1 MRPAPFPRIVGIL
14 LLVAVLGGGG
24 KWYLAGQVSDYTA
37 VEPRLS
43 LGQALGGELAG
54 FARAD
59 RPREFRFPDDHGPHP
74 AYRTEWWYYTGN
86 LKSATGRHFGFQLTF
101 FRTALKAPTDRARRA
116 SAWGTQDVYMA
127 HFALSDVAAQRF
139 HAFQRLSRDAL
150 GLAGASA
157 VPFRVWLEDWSVTG
171 EAAAEPPLC
180 PVHPERSPQGE
191 VEGGSGRAWSM
202 QLSAEEQ
209 DVALDLRLV
218 SDKPIVLH
226 GRNGLSQKG
235 AVTGQASYYYS
246 LTRLRSDGVV
256 RLGDEEFQVQGLS
269 WMDREWS
276 TSVLSETLR
285 GWDWFAIQLT
295 DGQELMVYQIRQQS
309 GDIHPLSS
317 GTLVAA
323 DGTTQT
329 LSSAGFQIEV
339 LQTWQSPTDGTAY
352 PAKWRLR
359 IPGEA
364 IDLTLTPYMA
374 DQEMHTLIRYWE
386 GAVRARGTVQ
396 GRPLAG
402 DGYVELTGYGEKKAG
417 SAVFGRMS

>member
-1 MRPAPFPRIVGIL
+1 MRLALFVRSVGIL
-14 LLVAVLGGGG
+14 LLVAALVGGGQ
-24 KWYLAGQVSDYTA
+24 WYLAGPAPDHTSA
-37 VEPRLS
+37 EPGLS
-43 LGQALGGELAG
+43 LGQALGGELTG

-59 RPREFRFPDDHGPHP
+59 RPRVFRFPDDHGPHP

-86 LKSATGRHFGFQLTF
+86 LKAAAGRHFGFQLTF
-101 FRTALKAPTDRARRA
+101 FRTALKAPADRAGRT
-116 SAWGTQDVYMA
+116 SAWATQDVYMA
-127 HFALSDVAAQRF
+127 HFALSDVATQRF
-139 HAFQRLSRDAL
+139 YAFQRLSRSAL

-171 EAAAEPPLC
+171 ETAAEQP
-180 PVHPERSPQGE
+180 G
-191 VEGGSGRAWSM
+191 SM

-209 DVALDLRLV
+209 DVALDLRLTP
-218 SDKPIVLH
+218 DKPIVLH

-235 AVTGQASYYYS
+235 TAAGQASYYYS
-246 LTRLRSDGVV
+246 LTRLRSAGII

-276 TSVLSETLR
+276 TSVLGETLR
-285 GWDWFAIQLT
+285 GWDWFAVQLT
-295 DGQELMVYQIRQQS
+295 DGQELMVYQIRRQS

-317 GTLVAA
+317 GSLVAA
-323 DGTTQT
+323 DGTAQALT
-329 LSSAGFQIEV
+329 AADFQIEV
-339 LQTWQSPTDGTAY
+339 LQTWRSPADGTVY

-364 IDLTLTPYMA
+364 IELTITPYVA

-386 GAVRARGTVQ
+386 GAVRAQGTVQ

-417 SAVFGRMS
+417 SAVFGRLS

>member
-1 MRPAPFPRIVGIL
+1 MAGIAGLRGCMRVRFLRTFAGIL
-14 LLVAVLGGGG
+14 VVAGLVWGGR
-24 KWYLAGQVSDYTA
+24 WYLVGQAPDHTTT
-37 VEPRLS
+37 EPRLS
-43 LGQALGGELAG
+43 LGQALGGDLAG

-59 RPREFRFPDDHGPHP
+59 RPRAFRFPDDHGPHP

-86 LKSATGRHFGFQLTF
+86 LKSAEGRHFGFQLTF
-101 FRTALKAPTDRARRA
+101 FRTALSAPPDQAGRA

-127 HFALSDVAAQRF
+127 HFALSDVATQRF
-139 HAFQRLSRDAL
+139 HAFQRLSRAAL

-157 VPFRVWLEDWSVTG
+157 VPFRVWLEDWAVTG
-171 EAAAEPPLC
+171 ETAVGQ
-180 PVHPERSPQGE
+180 PV
-191 VEGGSGRAWSM
+191 SM

-209 DVALDLRLV
+209 DVALNLRLV

-235 AVTGQASYYYS
+235 AAAGQASYYYS
-246 LTRLRSDGVV
+246 LTRLRSAGVI

-276 TSVLSETLR
+276 TSVLSDDLR
-285 GWDWFAIQLT
+285 GWDWFALQLT
-295 DGQELMVYQIRQQS
+295 DGQELMVYQVRRQA

-317 GTLVAA
+317 GTLIAA
-323 DGTTQT
+323 DGTPRT
-329 LSSAGFQIEV
+329 LTSADFQIEV

-359 IPGEA
+359 VPGAA
-364 IDLTLTPYMA
+364 IDLTITPYMA

-386 GAVRARGTVQ
+386 GAVRASGTVQ
-396 GRPLAG
+396 GLPLEG
-402 DGYVELTGYGEKKAG
+402 DGYVELTGYGEKKTG
-417 SAVFGRMS
+417 SVAFGRMS

>member
-1 MRPAPFPRIVGIL
+1 MRRIVGIL
-14 LLVAVLGGGG
+14 LLVAVLVGVGQ
-24 KWYLAGQVSDYTA
+24 WYLAGQASNYMA
-37 VEPRLS
+37 AEPRLS
-43 LGQALGGELAG
+43 LSQALGGELAG

-59 RPREFRFPDDHGPHP
+59 RPRVFRFPDDHGPHP

-86 LKSATGRHFGFQLTF
+86 LKSAAGRHFGFQLTF
-101 FRTALKAPTDRARRA
+101 FRTALKAPTDRIGRT
-116 SAWGTQDVYMA
+116 SAWGTRDVYMA

-139 HAFQRLSRDAL
+139 HAFQRLSRAAL

-157 VPFRVWLEDWSVTG
+157 APFRVWLEDWSVTG
-171 EAAAEPPLC
+171 ETAAEQ
-180 PVHPERSPQGE
+180 PV
-191 VEGGSGRAWSM
+191 SM

-209 DVALDLRLV
+209 DVALDLRLR
-218 SDKPIVLH
+218 SEKPIVLH

-235 AVTGQASYYYS
+235 AAAGQASYYYS
-246 LTRLRSDGVV
+246 LTRLRSDGVI

-276 TSVLSETLR
+276 TSVLGEALQ

-295 DGQELMVYQIRQQS
+295 DGQELIVYQIRQQS

-317 GTLVAA
+317 GTLVAS
-323 DGTTQT
+323 DGTPQA
-329 LSSAGFQIEV
+329 LASADFQIEV
-339 LQTWQSPTDGTAY
+339 LRTWRSPADGTVY

-364 IDLTLTPYMA
+364 IELTITPYMA

-386 GAVRARGTVQ
+386 GAVRAQGTAQ
-396 GRPLAG
+396 GRSLAG

>member
-1 MRPAPFPRIVGIL
+1 MRLALFVRIVGIL
-14 LLVAVLGGGG
+14 LLLAVLVGGR
-24 KWYLAGQVSDYTA
+24 AVVSRRASARPYERGTWA
-37 VEPRLS
+37 VAQPS
-43 LGQALGGELAG
+43 LGGELAG

-59 RPREFRFPDDHGPHP
+59 RPRVFRFPDDHGPHP

-86 LKSATGRHFGFQLTF
+86 LKAAAGRHFGFQLTF
-101 FRTALKAPTDRARRA
+101 FRTALKAPPDRAGRT
-116 SAWGTQDVYMA
+116 SAWATQDVYMA
-127 HFALSDVAAQRF
+127 HFALSDVATQRF
-139 HAFQRLSRDAL
+139 YAFQRLSRSAL

-171 EAAAEPPLC
+171 ETAAEQP
-180 PVHPERSPQGE
+180 G
-191 VEGGSGRAWSM
+191 SM

-209 DVALDLRLV
+209 DVALDLRLMP
-218 SDKPIVLH
+218 DKPIVLH

-235 AVTGQASYYYS
+235 AAAGQASYYYS
-246 LTRLRSDGVV
+246 LTRLRSAGVL

-276 TSVLSETLR
+276 TSVLGGALR
-285 GWDWFAIQLT
+285 GWDWFAVQLT
-295 DGQELMVYQIRQQS
+295 DGQELMVYQLRQQS

-317 GTLVAA
+317 GSLVAA
-323 DGTTQT
+323 DGTAQT
-329 LSSAGFQIEV
+329 LTAADFQVEV
-339 LQTWQSPTDGTAY
+339 LQTWRSPADGTAY

-364 IDLTLTPYMA
+364 IELTITPYLA

-386 GAVRARGTVQ
+386 GAVRAQGTVQ

-417 SAVFGRMS
+417 SAVFGRLS